1 MGKGKVIGITAA
13 LAGVAA
19 ASALLVHVNA
29 DERPQ
34 AKDGLLTPAPSG
46 KPATAGGKGIIA
58 GTLEPSLT
66 YKKKNGV
73 YVFTFTVKNQTE
85 RVQTITFTSGKKYD
99 YILYRGK
106 KKVKQF
112 SEGKMFT
119 QIYEER
125 TLKQGEELSF
135 QETFRGLKPGTYTLE
150 WWLADKHWPT
160 ARAKVT
166 FTVE

>member
-1 MGKGKVIGITAA
+1 MGKGKAIGIAA
-13 LAGVAA
+13 VLAGVAA
-19 ASALLVHVNA
+19 ASALFMYTNGS
-29 DERPQ
+29 ERPQ
-34 AKDGLLTPAPSG
+34 AKDDLPGPAPAG
-46 KPATAGGKGIIA
+46 KPAHADGKGIIA

-66 YKKKNGV
+66 YKKENGA

-85 RVQTITFTSGKKYD
+85 RVQTVTFTSSKQYD
-99 YILYRGK
+99 YILYRDG

-112 SEGKMFT
+112 SEGKMFA

-135 QETFRGLKPGTYTLE
+135 QETFRDLAPGTYTLE
-150 WWLADKHWPT
+150 WWLADKNWPN
-160 ARAKVT
+160 ARASVT

>member
-1 MGKGKVIGITAA
+1 MGKRKVIGIVAA
-13 LAGVAA
+13 LAGMVA

-29 DERPQ
+29 DNRPQ
-34 AKDGLLTPAPSG
+34 AKDHLLGPAPAG
-46 KPATAGGKGIIA
+46 KPASAGGKGIIA

-85 RVQTITFTSGKKYD
+85 RVQTVTFTSGKKYD
-99 YILYRGK
+99 YILYRDG

-119 QIYEER
+119 QIYEQR

-150 WWLADKHWPT
+150 WWLADKNWPN

>member
-1 MGKGKVIGITAA
+1 MYTNG
-13 LAGVAA
+13 
-19 ASALLVHVNA
+19 S
-29 DERPQ
+29 DRPQ
-34 AKDGLLTPAPSG
+34 AKDDLLGPAPAG
-46 KPATAGGKGIIA
+46 KPAPAGGKGIIA

-66 YKKKNGV
+66 YEKQNGA

-160 ARAKVT
+160 ARAKAT

>member
-1 MGKGKVIGITAA
+1 MGKGKAFGIAAA
-13 LAGVAA
+13 LVGAA
-19 ASALLVHVNA
+19 AVSALFMYTNGG
-29 DERPQ
+29 ERSQ
-34 AKDGLLTPAPSG
+34 AKDDLLGPAPADKAEQTG
-46 KPATAGGKGIIA
+46 RKGIIA

-66 YKKKNGV
+66 YEKENGA

-85 RVQTITFTSGKKYD
+85 RVQTVTFTSSQKYD
-99 YILYRGK
+99 YILYRDGQ
-106 KKVKQF
+106 KVKQF
-112 SEGKMFT
+112 SEGKMFA

-135 QETFRGLKPGTYTLE
+135 QETFRDLAPGTYTLE
-150 WWLADKHWPT
+150 WWLADKNWPN

>member
-1 MGKGKVIGITAA
+1 MGKRKAFGIAAA
-13 LAGVAA
+13 LVGAAA
-19 ASALLVHVNA
+19 ASALFMYTNGG
-29 DERPQ
+29 ERPQ
-34 AKDGLLTPAPSG
+34 AKDDLLGPAPAG
-46 KPATAGGKGIIA
+46 KTEQAGRKGIIA

-85 RVQTITFTSGKKYD
+85 RVQTVTFTSGKKYD
-99 YILYRGK
+99 YILYRDG

-112 SEGKMFT
+112 SEGKMFA

-150 WWLADKHWPT
+150 WWLADKNWPN